1 MAIINFEELDPA
13 LQYEI
18 GELENLAR
26 TNALQEAVDALVAI
40 RSELF
45 KNLAVKQSLDA
56 FNTNIA
62 KRDGVDL
69 AIGVLRNLQ

>member
-1 MAIINFEELDPA
+1 MAINFEELDPA
-13 LQYEI
+13 LVYEI
-18 GELENLAR
+18 GELERQARMLAL
-26 TNALQEAVDALVAI
+26 TEAVATLVKI

-45 KNLAVKQSLDA
+45 ENLTVQQSMDA

-69 AIGVLRNLQ
+69 AIDILRKIQ

>member
-1 MAIINFEELDPA
+1 MAINFEELDPA
-13 LQYEI
+13 LVYEI
-18 GELENLAR
+18 GELERQARMLAL
-26 TNALQEAVDALVAI
+26 TEAVATLVKI

-45 KNLAVKQSLDA
+45 ESLTVQQSMDA

-69 AIGVLRNLQ
+69 AIDILRKIQ